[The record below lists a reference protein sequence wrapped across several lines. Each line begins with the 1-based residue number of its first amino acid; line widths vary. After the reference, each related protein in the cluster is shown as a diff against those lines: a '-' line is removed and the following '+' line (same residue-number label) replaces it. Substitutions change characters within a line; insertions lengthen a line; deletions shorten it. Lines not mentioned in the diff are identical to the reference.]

1 MASVLV
7 LPGIGGSGPEHWQT
21 LWERQHPEYR
31 RVQVPDWDRPDVG
44 EWVAAL
50 SAAVTTAA
58 APVVVVAHSLGCL
71 TVAHYVGRGGR
82 LAAALLVAVPDPT
95 GPEFPVVAQSFD
107 GFARAPFGFDSRVVA
122 SRDDPYASFDF
133 AAGCARAWGS
143 ALTDVGK
150 AGHINAASGLGDWPA
165 GQALLADLLV

>member
-1 MASVLV
+1 
-7 LPGIGGSGPEHWQT
+7 
-21 LWERQHPEYR
+21 
-31 RVQVPDWDRPDVG
+31 
-44 EWVAAL
+44 VAA
-50 SAAVTTAA
+50 AA

-95 GPEFPVVAQSFD
+95 GPEFPAVARTFD
-107 GFARAPFGFDSRVVA
+107 GFARSPFGFASRVVA

-143 ALTDVGK
+143 ALTDAGN

-165 GQALLADLLV
+165 GQALLADLLA